1 MPFNII
7 DHKVLPT
14 QTLAREAEDFC
25 QSDKYHKHLLLP
37 TYLAYLQPEGII
49 STSYW
54 FLTHFLMAP
63 YIVSSFYYPLG
74 HRTF

>member
-1 MPFNII
+1 MPFHII

-37 TYLAYLQPEGII
+37 TYLAYLNQKVLYQPPIGFE
-49 STSYW
+49 
-54 FLTHFLMAP
+54 P
-63 YIVSSFYYPLG
+63 
-74 HRTF
+74 TF